1 LIICEKKMAELTLPV
16 LFRDRVK
23 EFGNEV
29 ALREKKKG
37 LWRRISWNEYE
48 SHVRNFCLGLKS
60 LGLQKGDR
68 VSILGENCPEWL
80 YADLANQCAGGISVG
95 VYPTN
100 SYLQAKYILDHSQS
114 RFVIVKD
121 QEQADKVLV
130 IKDQLPMLEKM
141 IVIDMK
147 GLRKYDDP
155 LIQSF
160 QEVEEIGKGIHEKT
174 PSLFLKMIEDT
185 KSEDV
190 AIIVYTSGTTGPPK
204 GAMLSHRNITS
215 ILDSFFQVLPV
226 RRVDSLVSVLPL
238 CHVAERLF
246 SLFIPM
252 KSGCTINFAESIDTL
267 QADMTEIS
275 PTIFLTVPRILEKIH
290 STVTIRMQDA
300 HPIKRWAYDQCLPLG
315 QRVAERKLSK
325 QSVSPFLGLAHFASY
340 FLLFRP
346 LRNRLGLLQVRE
358 CVSGAAPLSKDIM
371 KFFHGIGL
379 MVKEAYGLTES
390 AGVFSMPLGDDIEIG
405 TVGRPLPG
413 WEYEIAEDGEI
424 LIKGPSVFAGY
435 FRDEK
440 ATKQAKRGGWLYTG
454 DIGEIDEKGH
464 LKITDRKKEILITA
478 SGKNIAPS
486 EIENRLKFSPFIKEA
501 IIIGDRR
508 PYLTALIQIDF
519 DNVAD
524 WAQRKSLPFTTFKSL
539 SKDPEV
545 YKLIQE
551 EVDKANKELSRIEG
565 IKKFLLLEK
574 ELDRDDDEL
583 TATMKVRREMIEKKY
598 GDLIETLY
606 RWREPRESR

>member
-1 LIICEKKMAELTLPV
+1 MAALTLPI
-16 LFRDRVK
+16 LFAHRVK
-23 EFGNEV
+23 ELGEGV

-37 LWRRISWNEYE
+37 LWRRISWDEYDT
-48 SHVRNFCLGLKS
+48 HVRNFSLGLKS
-60 LGLQKGDR
+60 FGLRKGDR
-68 VSILGENCPEWL
+68 VSILGDNCPEWL
-80 YADLANQCAGGISVG
+80 YADLATQAAGGISVG

-100 SYLQAKYILDHSQS
+100 SYVQVKYILDHSQS
-114 RFVIVKD
+114 KLVIVKD
-121 QEQADKVLV
+121 QEQTDKILM
-130 IKDQLPMLEKM
+130 IKDQLPFLEKM

-155 LIQSF
+155 IITSF
-160 QEVEEIGKGIHEKT
+160 HEVEEIGKNIHEKN
-174 PSLFLKMIEDT
+174 PSLFQGMIEET
-185 KSEDV
+185 KSDDV

-204 GAMLSHRNITS
+204 GAMLSHQNITS
-215 ILDSFFQVLPV
+215 VLDSFFKVIPIS
-226 RRVDSLVSVLPL
+226 RWDSLVSVLPL

-290 STVTIRMQDA
+290 SAITIKMQDA
-300 HPIKRWAYDQCLPLG
+300 HPVKRWAYDQFLPLG
-315 QRVAERKLSK
+315 QRVAERRLSK
-325 QSVSPFLGLAHFASY
+325 QDVSLFLRLAHFFAY
-340 FLLFRP
+340 LLVFRP

-371 KFFHGIGL
+371 KFFHSIGL
-379 MVKEAYGLTES
+379 MVKEAYGSTECT
-390 AGVFSMPLGDDIEIG
+390 GVFSMPVGNDIEIG
-405 TVGRPLPG
+405 TTGKPIPG
-413 WEYEIAEDGEI
+413 WEYKIASDGEI
-424 LIKGPSVFAGY
+424 LIKGPAVFAGY
-435 FRDEK
+435 FRDEE
-440 ATKQAKRGGWLYTG
+440 ATKSAKRDGWLYTG
-454 DIGEIDEKGH
+454 DIGEFDDQGN

-501 IIIGDRR
+501 IVIGDRR
-508 PYLTALIQIDF
+508 PYLAALIQIDL

-524 WAQRKSLPFTTFKSL
+524 WAQREGIPFTTFKSL

-545 YKLIQE
+545 YKLIQG
-551 EVDKANKELSRIEG
+551 EVEKANKEMSRIES
-565 IKKFLLLEK
+565 IKKFVLLEK

-598 GDLIETLY
+598 GDLIERLY
-606 RWREPRESR
+606 K

>member
-1 LIICEKKMAELTLPV
+1 MAELTLPI
-16 LFRDRVK
+16 LFAQRVK
-23 EFGNEV
+23 ELGEGV

-37 LWRRISWNEYE
+37 LWRRISWDEYF

-60 LGLQKGDR
+60 FGLQKGDR

-80 YADLANQCAGGISVG
+80 YADLATQSAGGISVG

-100 SYLQAKYILDHSQS
+100 SYLQVKYILDHSQS

-121 QEQADKVLV
+121 QEQADKILL
-130 IKDQLPMLEKM
+130 IKDELPFLEKM

-155 LIQSF
+155 LLTSF
-160 QEVEEIGKGIHEKT
+160 REVEEKGKRIHEGN
-174 PSLFLKMIEDT
+174 PSLFQEIVDNT
-185 KSEDV
+185 KSDDV

-204 GAMLSHRNITS
+204 GAMLSHQNITS
-215 ILDSFFQVLPV
+215 VLDSFFKVIPIS
-226 RRVDSLVSVLPL
+226 RWDSLVSVLPL

-290 STVTIRMQDA
+290 SAITIKMQDA
-300 HPIKRWAYDQCLPLG
+300 HPVKRWAYDQFLPLG
-315 QRVAERKLSK
+315 QRVAERRLSK
-325 QSVSPFLGLAHFASY
+325 QDVNLFLRLAHFLAY
-340 FLLFRP
+340 LLVFRP

-371 KFFHGIGL
+371 KFFHSIGL
-379 MVKEAYGLTES
+379 MVKEAYGSTECT
-390 AGVFSMPLGDDIEIG
+390 GVFSMPGGDDITIG
-405 TVGRPLPG
+405 TTGKPIPG
-413 WEYEIAEDGEI
+413 WEYKIASDGEI
-424 LIKGPSVFAGY
+424 LMKGPAIFTGY
-435 FRDEK
+435 FRDEE
-440 ATKQAKRGGWLYTG
+440 ATKNAKRDGWLYTG
-454 DIGEIDEKGH
+454 DIGEFDDQGN

-508 PYLTALIQIDF
+508 PYLAALIQIDL

-524 WAQRKSLPFTTFKSL
+524 WAQRQGIPFTTFKSL
-539 SKDPEV
+539 SRDPQV
-545 YKLIQE
+545 YKLIQG
-551 EVDKANKELSRIEG
+551 EVDKANQEMSRIEG

-598 GDLIETLY
+598 GDLIERLY
-606 RWREPRESR
+606 K

>member
-1 LIICEKKMAELTLPV
+1 MAALTLPI
-16 LFRDRVK
+16 LFAHRVK
-23 EFGNEV
+23 ELGEGV

-37 LWRRISWNEYE
+37 LWRRISWDEYDT
-48 SHVRNFCLGLKS
+48 HVRNFSLGLKS
-60 LGLQKGDR
+60 FGLRKGDR
-68 VSILGENCPEWL
+68 VSILGDNCPEWL
-80 YADLANQCAGGISVG
+80 YADLATQSAGGISVG

-100 SYLQAKYILDHSQS
+100 SYVQVKYILDHSQS

-121 QEQADKVLV
+121 QEQADKILL
-130 IKDQLPMLEKM
+130 IKDQLPFLEKM

-155 LIQSF
+155 LLTSF
-160 QEVEEIGKGIHEKT
+160 HEVEEMGRRIHEGNPT
-174 PSLFLKMIEDT
+174 LFQEMIDNT
-185 KSEDV
+185 KSDDV

-204 GAMLSHRNITS
+204 GAMLSHQNITS
-215 ILDSFFQVLPV
+215 VLDSFFEVIPIS
-226 RRVDSLVSVLPL
+226 RWDSLVSVLPL

-290 STVTIRMQDA
+290 SAITIKMQDA
-300 HPIKRWAYDQCLPLG
+300 HPVKRWAYDQFLPLG
-315 QRVAERKLSK
+315 QRVAERRLSK
-325 QSVSPFLGLAHFASY
+325 QDVSLFLRLAYFFAY
-340 FLLFRP
+340 LLVFRP

-371 KFFHGIGL
+371 KFFHSIGL
-379 MVKEAYGLTES
+379 MVKEAYGSTECT
-390 AGVFSMPLGDDIEIG
+390 GVFSMPVGNDIEIG
-405 TVGRPLPG
+405 TTGKPIPG
-413 WEYEIAEDGEI
+413 WEYKIASDGEI
-424 LIKGPSVFAGY
+424 LIKGPAVFAGY
-435 FRDEK
+435 FRDEE
-440 ATKQAKRGGWLYTG
+440 ATKNAKRDGWLYTG
-454 DIGEIDEKGH
+454 DIGEFDDQGN

-501 IIIGDRR
+501 IVIGDRR
-508 PYLTALIQIDF
+508 PYLAALIQIDL

-524 WAQRKSLPFTTFKSL
+524 WAQREGIPFTTFKSL

-545 YKLIQE
+545 YKLIQG
-551 EVDKANKELSRIEG
+551 EVEKANKEMSRIES
-565 IKKFLLLEK
+565 IKKFVLLEK

-598 GDLIETLY
+598 GDLIERLY
-606 RWREPRESR
+606 K

>member
-1 LIICEKKMAELTLPV
+1 MVELTLPI
-16 LFRDRVK
+16 LFQNRVK
-23 EFGNEV
+23 ELGEAV

-37 LWRRISWNEYE
+37 LWRRISWNEYY

-60 LGLQKGDR
+60 FGLQKGDR
-68 VSILGENCPEWL
+68 VSILGDNCPEWL
-80 YADLANQCAGGISVG
+80 YADLATQCAGGISVG

-100 SYLQAKYILDHSQS
+100 SYVQVKYILDHSQS
-114 RFVIVKD
+114 EFVIVKD
-121 QEQADKVLV
+121 QEQADKILM
-130 IKDQLPMLEKM
+130 IKDQLPFLEKM

-155 LIQSF
+155 IITSF
-160 QEVEEIGKGIHEKT
+160 RGVEEIGKSIHEKS
-174 PSLFLKMIEDT
+174 PSLFQEMIEHT
-185 KSEDV
+185 KSDDV

-204 GAMLSHRNITS
+204 GAMLSHKNITS
-215 ILDSFFQVLPV
+215 VLDSFFKVLPIS
-226 RRVDSLVSVLPL
+226 RADSLVSVLPL

-252 KSGCTINFAESIDTL
+252 KSGSTINFAESIDTL

-290 STVTIRMQDA
+290 STVTIKMQDA
-300 HPIKRWAYDQCLPLG
+300 HPVKRWAYYKFLPVG

-325 QSVSPFLGLAHFASY
+325 QDVGIFLKIAFFFTYLFV
-340 FLLFRP
+340 FRP

-371 KFFHGIGL
+371 KFFHSIGL
-379 MVKEAYGLTES
+379 RVKEAYGSTECT
-390 AGVFSMPLGDDIEIG
+390 GVFSMPVGGDIEIG
-405 TVGRPLPG
+405 TTGKPIPG
-413 WEYEIAEDGEI
+413 WEYKIASDGEI
-424 LIKGPSVFAGY
+424 LMKGAGVFTGY
-435 FRDEK
+435 FRDEE
-440 ATKQAKRGGWLYTG
+440 ATRQTKRDGWLYSG
-454 DIGEIDEKGH
+454 DIGEFDEKGN

-501 IIIGDRR
+501 IIIGDKR
-508 PYLTALIQIDF
+508 PYLTALIQIDL

-524 WAQRKSLPFTTFKSL
+524 WAQRQGIPFTTFKSL
-539 SKDPEV
+539 SRDPEV
-545 YKLIQE
+545 YKLIQG
-551 EVDKANKELSRIEG
+551 EVDKANQEMSRIEG
-565 IKKFLLLEK
+565 IKKFVLLEK

-606 RWREPRESR
+606 K

>member
-1 LIICEKKMAELTLPV
+1 MGEITLPI
-16 LFRDRVK
+16 LFEKRV
-23 EFGNEV
+23 NELGEVV

-37 LWRRISWNEYE
+37 LWRPISWNEYYA
-48 SHVRNFCLGLKS
+48 HVRNFCLGLKQY
-60 LGLQKGDR
+60 GLQKGDR
-68 VSILGENCPEWL
+68 VSILGDNCPEWL
-80 YADLANQCAGGISVG
+80 YADLATQAAGGISVG

-100 SYLQAKYILDHSQS
+100 SYVQVKYILDHSQS
-114 RFVIVKD
+114 KFVIVKD
-121 QEQADKVLV
+121 QEQADKVLL
-130 IKDQLPMLEKM
+130 IKDQLPFLEKM

-147 GLRKYDDP
+147 GLRQYNDP
-155 LIQSF
+155 IIISF
-160 QEVEEIGKGIHEKT
+160 REVEEIGKGIHQNA
-174 PSLFLKMIEDT
+174 PLLFQNMIQQT
-185 KSEDV
+185 QSEEV

-215 ILDSFFQVLPV
+215 VINSFFKVLPINQT
-226 RRVDSLVSVLPL
+226 DSLVSVLPL

-267 QADMTEIS
+267 QADMAEIS

-290 STVTIRMQDA
+290 SSITIKMQDA
-300 HPIKRWAYDQCLPLG
+300 HPIKRWAYHQSLPIG
-315 QRVAERKLSK
+315 RRVAERRLSK
-325 QSVSPFLGLAHFASY
+325 KNISLFLRLAHFFAY
-340 FLLFRP
+340 LIVFRP

-371 KFFHGIGL
+371 KFFHSIGL
-379 MVKEAYGLTES
+379 MVKEAYGSTECT
-390 AGVFSMPLGDDIEIG
+390 GVFSMPSGNDIEIG
-405 TVGRPLPG
+405 TTGKPIPG
-413 WEYEIAEDGEI
+413 WECKIASDGEI
-424 LIKGPSVFAGY
+424 LMKGPAVFTGY
-435 FRDEK
+435 FRDEE
-440 ATKQAKRGGWLYTG
+440 ATKNAKRDGWLYTG
-454 DIGEIDEKGH
+454 DIGEFDDKGN

-508 PYLTALIQIDF
+508 PYLAALIQIDL

-524 WAQRKSLPFTTFKSL
+524 WAQRQGIPFTTFKSL
-539 SKDPEV
+539 SRDPEV
-545 YKLIQE
+545 YKLIQG
-551 EVDKANKELSRIEG
+551 EVEKANQELSRIEG
-565 IKKFLLLEK
+565 IKKFILLEK

-598 GDLIETLY
+598 GDLIEKLY
-606 RWREPRESR
+606 R

>member
-1 LIICEKKMAELTLPV
+1 MVELTLPI
-16 LFRDRVK
+16 LFQNRVK
-23 EFGNEV
+23 ELGEAV

-37 LWRRISWNEYE
+37 LWRRISWNEYY

-60 LGLQKGDR
+60 FGLQKGDR
-68 VSILGENCPEWL
+68 VSILGDNCPEWL
-80 YADLANQCAGGISVG
+80 YADLATQCAGGISVG

-100 SYLQAKYILDHSQS
+100 SYVQVKYILDHSQS
-114 RFVIVKD
+114 EFVIVKD
-121 QEQADKVLV
+121 QEQADKILM
-130 IKDQLPMLEKM
+130 IKDQLPFLEKM

-155 LIQSF
+155 IITSF
-160 QEVEEIGKGIHEKT
+160 RGVEEIGKSIHEKS
-174 PSLFLKMIEDT
+174 PSLFQEMIEHT
-185 KSEDV
+185 KSDDV

-204 GAMLSHRNITS
+204 GAMLSHKNITS
-215 ILDSFFQVLPV
+215 VLDSFFKVLPIS
-226 RRVDSLVSVLPL
+226 RADSLVSVLPL

-252 KSGCTINFAESIDTL
+252 KSGSTINFAESIDTL
-267 QADMTEIS
+267 QADMTELS

-290 STVTIRMQDA
+290 SAVTIKMQDA
-300 HPIKRWAYDQCLPLG
+300 HPVKRWAYYKFLPVG

-325 QSVSPFLGLAHFASY
+325 QDVGIFLKIAFFFTYLFV
-340 FLLFRP
+340 FRP

-371 KFFHGIGL
+371 KFFHSIGL
-379 MVKEAYGLTES
+379 MVKEAYGSTECT
-390 AGVFSMPLGDDIEIG
+390 GVFSMPVGDDIEIG
-405 TVGRPLPG
+405 TTGKPIPG
-413 WEYEIAEDGEI
+413 WEYKIASDGEI
-424 LIKGPSVFAGY
+424 LMKGAGVFTGY
-435 FRDEK
+435 FRDEE
-440 ATKQAKRGGWLYTG
+440 ATRQTKRDGWLYSG
-454 DIGEIDEKGH
+454 DIGEFDEKGN

-501 IIIGDRR
+501 IIIGDKR
-508 PYLTALIQIDF
+508 PYLTALIQIDL

-524 WAQRKSLPFTTFKSL
+524 WAQRQGISFTTFKSL
-539 SKDPEV
+539 SRDPEV
-545 YKLIQE
+545 YKLIQG
-551 EVDKANKELSRIEG
+551 EVDKANQEMSRIEG
-565 IKKFLLLEK
+565 IKKFVLLEK

-606 RWREPRESR
+606 K

>member
-1 LIICEKKMAELTLPV
+1 MEGLTLPK
-16 LFRDRVK
+16 LFETRVR
-23 EFGNEV
+23 ELGEQV
-29 ALREKKKG
+29 ALREKKRG
-37 LWRRISWNEYE
+37 AWRRISWDQYYT
-48 SHVRNFCLGLKS
+48 HVSNFSLGLKH
-60 LGLQKGDR
+60 LGLKPGDR
-68 VSILGENCPEWL
+68 VSILGDNCPEWL
-80 YADLANQCAGGISVG
+80 YADLATQSARAIGVG

-100 SYLQAKYILDHSQS
+100 SYLQVKYILDHSQS
-114 RFVIVKD
+114 KIVIVKD
-121 QEQADKVLV
+121 QEQADKVLM
-130 IKDQLPMLEKM
+130 IKDQLPFLEKM

-155 LIQSF
+155 IISSF
-160 QEVEEIGKGIHEKT
+160 REVEEIGKSIHEKS
-174 PSLFLKMIEDT
+174 PSLFHGMIENSKCD
-185 KSEDV
+185 DV

-215 ILDSFFQVLPV
+215 VLDSFFEVLPIG
-226 RRVDSLVSVLPL
+226 RADSLVSVLPL

-290 STVTIRMQDA
+290 SAVTIKMQDA
-300 HPIKRWAYDQCLPLG
+300 HPVKRWAYNKFLPIG
-315 QRVAERKLSK
+315 KEVAEQRLSK
-325 QSVSPFLGLAHFASY
+325 QRVNLFLQLAY
-340 FLLFRP
+340 LLAYLFIFRP

-371 KFFHGIGL
+371 RFFHSIGL
-379 MVKEAYGLTES
+379 MVKEAYGSTEC
-390 AGVFSMPLGDDIEIG
+390 AGVFSMPVGNDIEIG
-405 TVGRPLPG
+405 TTGKPIPG
-413 WEYEIAEDGEI
+413 WEYKIASDGEI
-424 LIKGPSVFAGY
+424 LMKGPAVFTGY
-435 FRDEK
+435 FRDEE
-440 ATKQAKRGGWLYTG
+440 ATKNAKRDGWLYTG
-454 DIGEIDEKGH
+454 DIGEFDDKGN

-486 EIENRLKFSPFIKEA
+486 EIENHLKFSPFIKEA

-508 PYLTALIQIDF
+508 PYLAALIQIDL

-524 WAQRKSLPFTTFKSL
+524 WAQRQGIPFTTFKSL

-551 EVDKANKELSRIEG
+551 EVEKANKEMSRIES
-565 IKKFLLLEK
+565 IKKFVLLEK

-598 GDLIETLY
+598 GDLIERLY
-606 RWREPRESR
+606 K

>member
-1 LIICEKKMAELTLPV
+1 MMELTLPI
-16 LFRDRVK
+16 LFQNRVK
-23 EFGNEV
+23 ELGEAA

-37 LWRRISWNEYE
+37 LWRRISWNEYC

-60 LGLQKGDR
+60 FWLQKGDR
-68 VSILGENCPEWL
+68 VSILGDNCPEWL
-80 YADLANQCAGGISVG
+80 YADLATQSAGGISVG

-100 SYLQAKYILDHSQS
+100 SYIQVKYILDHSQS
-114 RFVIVKD
+114 KFVIVKD
-121 QEQADKVLV
+121 QEQADKILM
-130 IKDQLPMLEKM
+130 IKDQLPFLEKM

-155 LIQSF
+155 IIISF
-160 QEVEEIGKGIHEKT
+160 REVEEIGKSIHEKS
-174 PSLFLKMIEDT
+174 PSLFQEMIEHT
-185 KSEDV
+185 KSDDV

-215 ILDSFFQVLPV
+215 VLDSFFKVLPIS
-226 RRVDSLVSVLPL
+226 RADSLVSVLPL

-252 KSGCTINFAESIDTL
+252 KSGSTINFAESIDTL

-290 STVTIRMQDA
+290 SAVTIKMQDA
-300 HPIKRWAYDQCLPLG
+300 HPVKRWAYNQFLPIG
-315 QRVAERKLSK
+315 QEVAERRLAK
-325 QSVSPFLGLAHFASY
+325 QKVSLFSRLAY
-340 FLLFRP
+340 LLAYLFVFRP

-371 KFFHGIGL
+371 KFFHSIGL
-379 MVKEAYGLTES
+379 MVKEAYGSTECT
-390 AGVFSMPLGDDIEIG
+390 GVFSMPVGEDIEIG
-405 TVGRPLPG
+405 TTGKPIPG
-413 WEYEIAEDGEI
+413 WEYKIASDGEI
-424 LIKGPSVFAGY
+424 LMKGPAVFTGY
-435 FRDEK
+435 FRDEE
-440 ATKQAKRGGWLYTG
+440 ATKTAKREGWLYSG
-454 DIGEIDEKGH
+454 DIGEFDEKGN

-508 PYLTALIQIDF
+508 PYLTALIQIDL

-524 WAQRKSLPFTTFKSL
+524 WAQRQGIPFTTFKSL
-539 SKDPEV
+539 SRDPEV
-545 YKLIQE
+545 YKLIQG
-551 EVDKANKELSRIEG
+551 EVDKANKEMSRIES
-565 IKKFLLLEK
+565 IKKFVLLEK

-606 RWREPRESR
+606 K

>member
-1 LIICEKKMAELTLPV
+1 MVELTLPI
-16 LFRDRVK
+16 LFQNRVK
-23 EFGNEV
+23 ELGEAV

-37 LWRRISWNEYE
+37 LWRRISWNEYY

-60 LGLQKGDR
+60 FGLQKGDR
-68 VSILGENCPEWL
+68 VSILGDNCPEWL
-80 YADLANQCAGGISVG
+80 YADLATQCAGGISVG

-100 SYLQAKYILDHSQS
+100 SYVQVKYILDHSQS
-114 RFVIVKD
+114 EFVIVKD
-121 QEQADKVLV
+121 QEQADKILM
-130 IKDQLPMLEKM
+130 IKDQLPFLEKM

-147 GLRKYDDP
+147 GLRKYNDP
-155 LIQSF
+155 IITSF
-160 QEVEEIGKGIHEKT
+160 RGVEEIGKSIHEKS
-174 PSLFLKMIEDT
+174 PSLFQEMIEHT
-185 KSEDV
+185 KSDDV

-215 ILDSFFQVLPV
+215 VLDSFFKVLPIS
-226 RRVDSLVSVLPL
+226 RADSLVSVLPL

-252 KSGCTINFAESIDTL
+252 KSGSTINFAESIDTL
-267 QADMTEIS
+267 QADMTELS

-290 STVTIRMQDA
+290 SAVTIKMQDA
-300 HPIKRWAYDQCLPLG
+300 HPVKRWAYYKFLPVG

-325 QSVSPFLGLAHFASY
+325 QDVGIFLKIAFFFTYLFV
-340 FLLFRP
+340 FRP

-371 KFFHGIGL
+371 KFFHSIGL
-379 MVKEAYGLTES
+379 MVKEAYGSTECT
-390 AGVFSMPLGDDIEIG
+390 GVFSMPVGDDIEIG
-405 TVGRPLPG
+405 TTGKPIPG
-413 WEYEIAEDGEI
+413 WEYKIASDGEI
-424 LIKGPSVFAGY
+424 LMKGAGVFTGY
-435 FRDEK
+435 FRDEE
-440 ATKQAKRGGWLYTG
+440 ATRQTKRDGWLYSG
-454 DIGEIDEKGH
+454 DIGEFDEKGN

-501 IIIGDRR
+501 IIIGDKR
-508 PYLTALIQIDF
+508 PYLTALIQIDL

-524 WAQRKSLPFTTFKSL
+524 WAQRQGIPFTTFKSL
-539 SKDPEV
+539 SRDPEV
-545 YKLIQE
+545 YKLIQG
-551 EVDKANKELSRIEG
+551 EVDKANQEMSRIEG
-565 IKKFLLLEK
+565 IKKFVLLEK

-606 RWREPRESR
+606 K

>member
-1 LIICEKKMAELTLPV
+1 MAALTLPI
-16 LFRDRVK
+16 LFAHRVK
-23 EFGNEV
+23 ELGEGV

-37 LWRRISWNEYE
+37 LWRRISWDEYDT
-48 SHVRNFCLGLKS
+48 HVRNFSLGLKS
-60 LGLQKGDR
+60 FGLRKGDR
-68 VSILGENCPEWL
+68 VSILGDNCPEWL
-80 YADLANQCAGGISVG
+80 YADLATQTAGGISVG

-100 SYLQAKYILDHSQS
+100 SYVQVKYILDHSQS
-114 RFVIVKD
+114 KLVIVKD
-121 QEQADKVLV
+121 QEQADKILM
-130 IKDQLPMLEKM
+130 IKDQLPFLEKM

-155 LIQSF
+155 LLTSF
-160 QEVEEIGKGIHEKT
+160 REVEEMGRRIHEGNPT
-174 PSLFLKMIEDT
+174 LFQEMIDNT
-185 KSEDV
+185 KSDDV

-204 GAMLSHRNITS
+204 GAMLSHQNITS
-215 ILDSFFQVLPV
+215 VLDSFFEVIPIS
-226 RRVDSLVSVLPL
+226 RWDSLVSVLPL

-290 STVTIRMQDA
+290 SAITIKMQDA
-300 HPIKRWAYDQCLPLG
+300 HPVKRWAYDQFLPLG
-315 QRVAERKLSK
+315 QRVAERRLSK
-325 QSVSPFLGLAHFASY
+325 QDVSLFLRLAHFFAY
-340 FLLFRP
+340 LLVFRP

-371 KFFHGIGL
+371 KFFHSIGL
-379 MVKEAYGLTES
+379 MVKEAYGSTECT
-390 AGVFSMPLGDDIEIG
+390 GVFSMPVGNDIEIG
-405 TVGRPLPG
+405 TTGKPIPG
-413 WEYEIAEDGEI
+413 WEYKIASDGEI
-424 LIKGPSVFAGY
+424 LIKGPAVFAGY
-435 FRDEK
+435 FRDEE
-440 ATKQAKRGGWLYTG
+440 ATKNAKRDGWLYTG
-454 DIGEIDEKGH
+454 DIGEFDDQGN

-501 IIIGDRR
+501 IVIGDRR
-508 PYLTALIQIDF
+508 PYLAALIQIDL

-524 WAQRKSLPFTTFKSL
+524 WAQREGIPFTTFKSL

-545 YKLIQE
+545 YKLIQG
-551 EVDKANKELSRIEG
+551 EVEKANKEMSRIES
-565 IKKFLLLEK
+565 IKKFVLLEK

-598 GDLIETLY
+598 GDLIERLY
-606 RWREPRESR
+606 K

>member
-1 LIICEKKMAELTLPV
+1 MVELTLPI
-16 LFRDRVK
+16 LFQNRVK
-23 EFGNEV
+23 ELGEAV

-37 LWRRISWNEYE
+37 LWRRISWNEYY

-60 LGLQKGDR
+60 FGLQKGDR
-68 VSILGENCPEWL
+68 VSILGDNCPEWL
-80 YADLANQCAGGISVG
+80 YADLATQCAGGISVG

-100 SYLQAKYILDHSQS
+100 SYVQVKYILDHSQS
-114 RFVIVKD
+114 EFVIVKD
-121 QEQADKVLV
+121 QEQADKILM
-130 IKDQLPMLEKM
+130 IKDQLPFLEKM

-155 LIQSF
+155 IITSF
-160 QEVEEIGKGIHEKT
+160 RGVEEIGKSIHEKS
-174 PSLFLKMIEDT
+174 PSLFQEMIERT
-185 KSEDV
+185 KSDDV

-215 ILDSFFQVLPV
+215 VLDSFFKVLPIS
-226 RRVDSLVSVLPL
+226 RADSLVSVLPL

-252 KSGCTINFAESIDTL
+252 KSGSTINFAESIDTL
-267 QADMTEIS
+267 QADMTELS

-290 STVTIRMQDA
+290 SAVTIKMQDA
-300 HPIKRWAYDQCLPLG
+300 HPVKRWAYYKFLPVG

-325 QSVSPFLGLAHFASY
+325 QDVGIFLKIAFFFTYLFV
-340 FLLFRP
+340 FRP

-371 KFFHGIGL
+371 KFFHSIGL
-379 MVKEAYGLTES
+379 MVKEAYGSTECT
-390 AGVFSMPLGDDIEIG
+390 GVFSMPVGDDIEIG
-405 TVGRPLPG
+405 TAGKPIPG
-413 WEYEIAEDGEI
+413 WEYKIASDGEI
-424 LIKGPSVFAGY
+424 LMKGAGVFTGY
-435 FRDEK
+435 FRDEE
-440 ATKQAKRGGWLYTG
+440 ATRQTKRDGWLYSG
-454 DIGEIDEKGH
+454 DIGEFDEKGN

-501 IIIGDRR
+501 IIIGDKR
-508 PYLTALIQIDF
+508 PYLTALIQIDL

-524 WAQRKSLPFTTFKSL
+524 WAQRQGIPFTTFKSL
-539 SKDPEV
+539 SRDPEV
-545 YKLIQE
+545 YKLIQG
-551 EVDKANKELSRIEG
+551 EVDKANQEMSRIEG
-565 IKKFLLLEK
+565 IKKFVLLEK

-606 RWREPRESR
+606 K

>member
-1 LIICEKKMAELTLPV
+1 MVELTLPI
-16 LFRDRVK
+16 LFQNRVK
-23 EFGNEV
+23 ELGEAV

-37 LWRRISWNEYE
+37 LWRRISWNEYY

-60 LGLQKGDR
+60 FGLQKGDR
-68 VSILGENCPEWL
+68 VSILGDNCPEWL
-80 YADLANQCAGGISVG
+80 YADLATQCAGGISVG

-100 SYLQAKYILDHSQS
+100 SYVQVKYILDHSQS
-114 RFVIVKD
+114 EFVIVKD
-121 QEQADKVLV
+121 QEQADKILM
-130 IKDQLPMLEKM
+130 IKDQLPFLEKM

-155 LIQSF
+155 IITSF
-160 QEVEEIGKGIHEKT
+160 RGVEEIGKSIHEKS
-174 PSLFLKMIEDT
+174 PSLFQEMIEHT
-185 KSEDV
+185 KSDDV

-215 ILDSFFQVLPV
+215 VLDSFFKVLPIS
-226 RRVDSLVSVLPL
+226 RADSLVSVLPL

-252 KSGCTINFAESIDTL
+252 KSGSTINFAESIDTL
-267 QADMTEIS
+267 QADMTELS

-290 STVTIRMQDA
+290 SAVTIKMQDA
-300 HPIKRWAYDQCLPLG
+300 HPVKRWAYYKFLPVG

-325 QSVSPFLGLAHFASY
+325 QDVGIFLKIAFFFTYLFV
-340 FLLFRP
+340 FRP

-371 KFFHGIGL
+371 KFFHSIGL
-379 MVKEAYGLTES
+379 SVKEAYGSTECT
-390 AGVFSMPLGDDIEIG
+390 GVFSMPVGDDIEIG
-405 TVGRPLPG
+405 TTGKPIPG
-413 WEYEIAEDGEI
+413 WEYKIASDGEI
-424 LIKGPSVFAGY
+424 LMKGAGVFTGY
-435 FRDEK
+435 FRDEE
-440 ATKQAKRGGWLYTG
+440 ATRQTKRDGWLYSG
-454 DIGEIDEKGH
+454 DIGEFDEKGN

-501 IIIGDRR
+501 IIIGDKR
-508 PYLTALIQIDF
+508 PYLTALIQIDL

-524 WAQRKSLPFTTFKSL
+524 WAQRQGIPFTTFKSL
-539 SKDPEV
+539 SRDPEV
-545 YKLIQE
+545 YKLIQG
-551 EVDKANKELSRIEG
+551 EVDKANQEMSRIEG
-565 IKKFLLLEK
+565 IKKFVLLEK

-606 RWREPRESR
+606 K

>member
-1 LIICEKKMAELTLPV
+1 MAALTLPI
-16 LFRDRVK
+16 LFAHRVK
-23 EFGNEV
+23 ELGEGV

-37 LWRRISWNEYE
+37 LWRRISWDEYDT
-48 SHVRNFCLGLKS
+48 HVRNFSLGLKS
-60 LGLQKGDR
+60 FGLRKGDR
-68 VSILGENCPEWL
+68 VSILGDNCPEWL
-80 YADLANQCAGGISVG
+80 YADLATQAAGGISVG

-100 SYLQAKYILDHSQS
+100 SYVQVKYILDHSQS

-121 QEQADKVLV
+121 QEQADKILL
-130 IKDQLPMLEKM
+130 IKDQLPFLEKM

-155 LIQSF
+155 LLTSF
-160 QEVEEIGKGIHEKT
+160 REVEEMGRRIHEGNPT
-174 PSLFLKMIEDT
+174 LFQEMIDNT
-185 KSEDV
+185 KSDDV

-204 GAMLSHRNITS
+204 GAMLSHQNITS
-215 ILDSFFQVLPV
+215 VLDSFFEVIPIS
-226 RRVDSLVSVLPL
+226 RWDSLVSVLPL

-290 STVTIRMQDA
+290 SAITIKMQDA
-300 HPIKRWAYDQCLPLG
+300 HPVKRWAYDQFLPLG
-315 QRVAERKLSK
+315 QRVAERRLSK
-325 QSVSPFLGLAHFASY
+325 QDVSLFLRLAYFFAY
-340 FLLFRP
+340 LLVFRP

-371 KFFHGIGL
+371 KFFHSIGL
-379 MVKEAYGLTES
+379 MVKEAYGSTECT
-390 AGVFSMPLGDDIEIG
+390 GVFSMPVGNDIEIG
-405 TVGRPLPG
+405 TTGKPIPG
-413 WEYEIAEDGEI
+413 WEYKIASDGEI
-424 LIKGPSVFAGY
+424 LIKGPAVFAGY
-435 FRDEK
+435 FRDEE
-440 ATKQAKRGGWLYTG
+440 ATKNAKRDGWLYTG
-454 DIGEIDEKGH
+454 DIGEFDDQGN

-501 IIIGDRR
+501 IVIGDRR
-508 PYLTALIQIDF
+508 PYLAALIQIDL

-524 WAQRKSLPFTTFKSL
+524 WAQREGIPFTTFKSL

-545 YKLIQE
+545 YKLIQG
-551 EVDKANKELSRIEG
+551 EVEKANKEMSRIES
-565 IKKFLLLEK
+565 IKKFVLLEK

-598 GDLIETLY
+598 GDLIERLY
-606 RWREPRESR
+606 K

>member
-1 LIICEKKMAELTLPV
+1 MVELTLPI
-16 LFRDRVK
+16 LFQNRVM
-23 EFGNEV
+23 ELGEAV

-37 LWRRISWNEYE
+37 LWRRISWNEYY

-60 LGLQKGDR
+60 FGLQKGDR
-68 VSILGENCPEWL
+68 VSILGDNCPEWL
-80 YADLANQCAGGISVG
+80 YADLATQSAGGISVG

-100 SYLQAKYILDHSQS
+100 SYVQVKYILDHSQS
-114 RFVIVKD
+114 KFVIVKD
-121 QEQADKVLV
+121 QEQADKILM
-130 IKDQLPMLEKM
+130 IKDQLPFLEKM

-155 LIQSF
+155 IITSF
-160 QEVEEIGKGIHEKT
+160 RGVEEIGKSIHEKS
-174 PSLFLKMIEDT
+174 PSLFQEMIEHT
-185 KSEDV
+185 KSDDV

-215 ILDSFFQVLPV
+215 VLDSFFKVLPIS
-226 RRVDSLVSVLPL
+226 RADSLVSVLPL

-252 KSGCTINFAESIDTL
+252 KSGSTINFAESIDTL
-267 QADMTEIS
+267 QADMTELS

-290 STVTIRMQDA
+290 SAVTIKMQDA
-300 HPIKRWAYDQCLPLG
+300 HPVKRWAYYKFLPVG

-325 QSVSPFLGLAHFASY
+325 RDVGIFLKIAFFFTYLFV
-340 FLLFRP
+340 FRP

-371 KFFHGIGL
+371 KFFHSIGL
-379 MVKEAYGLTES
+379 MVKEAYGSTECT
-390 AGVFSMPLGDDIEIG
+390 GVFSMPVGDDIEIG
-405 TVGRPLPG
+405 TTGKPIPG
-413 WEYEIAEDGEI
+413 WEYKIASDGEI
-424 LIKGPSVFAGY
+424 LMKGPGVFTGY
-435 FRDEK
+435 FRDEE
-440 ATKQAKRGGWLYTG
+440 ATRQAKRDGWLYSG
-454 DIGEIDEKGH
+454 DIGEFDEKGN

-524 WAQRKSLPFTTFKSL
+524 WAQRQEIPFTTFKSL
-539 SKDPEV
+539 SRDPEV
-545 YKLIQE
+545 YKLIRG
-551 EVDKANKELSRIEG
+551 EVDKANKEMSRIES
-565 IKKFLLLEK
+565 IKKFVLLEK

-598 GDLIETLY
+598 GGLIESLY
-606 RWREPRESR
+606 K

>member
-1 LIICEKKMAELTLPV
+1 MMELTLPI
-16 LFRDRVK
+16 LFQNRVK
-23 EFGNEV
+23 ELGEAA

-37 LWRRISWNEYE
+37 LWRRISWNEYY

-60 LGLQKGDR
+60 FWLQKGDR
-68 VSILGENCPEWL
+68 VSILGDNCPEWL
-80 YADLANQCAGGISVG
+80 YADLATQSAGGISVG

-100 SYLQAKYILDHSQS
+100 SYIQVKYILDHSQS
-114 RFVIVKD
+114 KFVIVKD
-121 QEQADKVLV
+121 QEQADKILM
-130 IKDQLPMLEKM
+130 IKDQLPFLEKM

-155 LIQSF
+155 IIISF
-160 QEVEEIGKGIHEKT
+160 REVEEIGKSIHEKS
-174 PSLFLKMIEDT
+174 PSLFQEMIEHT
-185 KSEDV
+185 KSDDV

-215 ILDSFFQVLPV
+215 VLDSFFKVLPIS
-226 RRVDSLVSVLPL
+226 RADSLVSVLPL

-252 KSGCTINFAESIDTL
+252 KSGSTINFAEGIDTL

-290 STVTIRMQDA
+290 SAVTIKMQDA
-300 HPIKRWAYDQCLPLG
+300 HPVKKWAYNQFLPIG
-315 QRVAERKLSK
+315 REVAERRLAK
-325 QSVSPFLGLAHFASY
+325 QKVSLFSRLAY
-340 FLLFRP
+340 LLAYLFVFRP

-371 KFFHGIGL
+371 KFFHSIGL
-379 MVKEAYGLTES
+379 MVKEAYGSTECT
-390 AGVFSMPLGDDIEIG
+390 GVFSMPVGEDIEIG
-405 TVGRPLPG
+405 TTGKPTPG
-413 WEYEIAEDGEI
+413 WEYKIASDGEI
-424 LIKGPSVFAGY
+424 LMKGPAVFTGY
-435 FRDEK
+435 FRDEE
-440 ATKQAKRGGWLYTG
+440 ATKTAKREGWLYSG
-454 DIGEIDEKGH
+454 DIGEFDEKGN

-508 PYLTALIQIDF
+508 PYLTALIQIDL

-524 WAQRKSLPFTTFKSL
+524 WAQRQGIPFTTFKSL
-539 SKDPEV
+539 SRDPEV
-545 YKLIQE
+545 YKLIQG
-551 EVDKANKELSRIEG
+551 EVDKANKEMSRIES
-565 IKKFLLLEK
+565 IKKFVLLEK

-606 RWREPRESR
+606 K

>member
-1 LIICEKKMAELTLPV
+1 MTLEKKMIELTLPR
-16 LFRDRVK
+16 LFENRVK
-23 EFGNEV
+23 ELGDAV

-37 LWRRISWNEYE
+37 LWRRISWNEYHT
-48 SHVRNFCLGLKS
+48 HVRDFCLGLRS

-68 VSILGENCPEWL
+68 VSILGDNCPEWL
-80 YADLANQCAGGISVG
+80 YADLAVQCAGGISVG

-100 SYLQAKYILDHSQS
+100 SYIQVRYILDHSQS
-114 RFVIVKD
+114 KFVIVKD
-121 QEQADKVLV
+121 QEQADKVLL
-130 IKDQLPMLEKM
+130 IKDQLPQMERM
-141 IVIDMK
+141 MVIDLK

-155 LIQSF
+155 LLTSF
-160 QEVEEIGKGIHEKT
+160 CEVEETGKRIHEGT
-174 PSLFLKMIEDT
+174 PSLFREMIEST
-185 KSEDV
+185 KSDDV

-204 GAMLSHRNITS
+204 GAMLSHQNITS
-215 ILDSFFQVLPV
+215 VLDSFFEVL
-226 RRVDSLVSVLPL
+226 RIQREDSLVSVLPL

-267 QADMTEIS
+267 QADLAEIS
-275 PTIFLTVPRILEKIH
+275 PTILLTVPRILEKIH
-290 STVTIRMQDA
+290 SAVTIKMQDA
-300 HPIKRWAYDQCLPLG
+300 HPVKKWAYHQFLPIG
-315 QRVAERKLSK
+315 QEVAEQRLFK
-325 QSVSPFLGLAHFASY
+325 QEVSLFLRFVYWVAYLFV
-340 FLLFRP
+340 FRP

-379 MVKEAYGLTES
+379 MVKEAYGLTECT
-390 AGVFSMPLGDDIEIG
+390 GVFSMPLGDDIEIG
-405 TVGRPLPG
+405 TVGKPIPG
-413 WEYEIAEDGEI
+413 WEYKIADDGEI
-424 LIKGPSVFAGY
+424 LMKGPAVFAGY
-435 FRDEK
+435 FRDEE
-440 ATKQAKRGGWLYTG
+440 ATKQVKKEGWLFSG
-454 DIGEIDEKGH
+454 DIGEFDARGH

-501 IIIGDRR
+501 IIIGDKR
-508 PYLTALIQIDF
+508 PYLSALIQIDL

-524 WAQRKSLPFTTFKSL
+524 WAQRKEIPFTTFKSL
-539 SKDPEV
+539 SRDPEV

-565 IKKFLLLEK
+565 IKKFVLLEK

-598 GDLIETLY
+598 GDLIEKLY
-606 RWREPRESR
+606 Q

>member
-1 LIICEKKMAELTLPV
+1 MAELTLPI
-16 LFRDRVK
+16 LFEHRVK
-23 EFGNEV
+23 ELGEGV

-37 LWRRISWNEYE
+37 LWRRISWNEYHT
-48 SHVRNFCLGLKS
+48 HVRNFCLGLIS
-60 LGLQKGDR
+60 FGLQKGDR
-68 VSILGENCPEWL
+68 VSILGDNCPEWL
-80 YADLANQCAGGISVG
+80 YADMATQASGGISVG

-100 SYLQAKYILDHSQS
+100 SSVQVKYILDHSQS
-114 RFVIVKD
+114 KFVIVKD
-121 QEQADKVLV
+121 QEQADKILM
-130 IKDQLPMLEKM
+130 IKDQLPFLEKM

-155 LIQSF
+155 IITSF
-160 QEVEEIGKGIHEKT
+160 REVEEIGRSIHEKS
-174 PSLFLKMIEDT
+174 PSLFHGMIEDT
-185 KSEDV
+185 KSDEV
-190 AIIVYTSGTTGPPK
+190 TIIVYTSGTTGPPK
-204 GAMLSHRNITS
+204 GAMLSHRNIAS
-215 ILDSFFQVLPV
+215 VLDSFFKVLPISQA
-226 RRVDSLVSVLPL
+226 DSLVSVLPL

-290 STVTIRMQDA
+290 SAVTIKMQDA
-300 HPIKRWAYDQCLPLG
+300 HPVKRWAYNKFLPIG
-315 QRVAERKLSK
+315 KEVAERRLSK
-325 QSVSPFLGLAHFASY
+325 KKMSLFLRLAY
-340 FLLFRP
+340 LLAYLFIFRP

-371 KFFHGIGL
+371 KFFHSIGL
-379 MVKEAYGLTES
+379 MVKEAYGLTECT
-390 AGVFSMPLGDDIEIG
+390 GVFSMPVRDDIELG
-405 TVGRPLPG
+405 TTGKPIPG
-413 WEYEIAEDGEI
+413 WEYKIASDGEI
-424 LIKGPSVFAGY
+424 LMKGPAVFTGY
-435 FRDEK
+435 FRDEE
-440 ATKQAKRGGWLYTG
+440 ATKNVKRDGWLYTG
-454 DIGEIDEKGH
+454 DIGEFDDRGN

-501 IIIGDRR
+501 IVIGDRR
-508 PYLTALIQIDF
+508 PYLAALIQIDL

-524 WAQRKSLPFTTFKSL
+524 WAQREGIPFTTFKSL

-545 YKLIQE
+545 YKLIQG
-551 EVDKANKELSRIEG
+551 EVEKANKELSRIES
-565 IKKFLLLEK
+565 IKKFVLLEK

-598 GDLIETLY
+598 GDLIERLY
-606 RWREPRESR
+606 K

>member
-1 LIICEKKMAELTLPV
+1 MSAFTLPL
-16 LFRDRVK
+16 LFESRVK
-23 EFGNEV
+23 ELGEMV

-37 LWRRISWNEYE
+37 LWRPISWNEYYA
-48 SHVRNFCLGLKS
+48 HVKNFCLGLKS
-60 LGLQKGDR
+60 FNLQKGDR
-68 VSILGENCPEWL
+68 VSILGDNCPEWL
-80 YADLANQCAGGISVG
+80 YADLATQAAGGVSVG

-100 SYLQAKYILDHSQS
+100 STVQVKYILDHSQS
-114 RFVIVKD
+114 KFVIVKD
-121 QEQADKVLV
+121 QEQTDKVLM
-130 IKDQLPMLEKM
+130 IKDQLPFLEKV

-155 LIQSF
+155 LLTSF
-160 QEVEEIGKGIHEKT
+160 HEVEEIGKRIHEND
-174 PSLFLKMIEDT
+174 PLLFQGMIEQTQSD
-185 KSEDV
+185 DV

-215 ILDSFFQVLPV
+215 VLDSFFEVLPIT
-226 RRVDSLVSVLPL
+226 RTDSLISVLPL

-290 STVTIRMQDA
+290 SAITIKMQDA
-300 HPIKRWAYDQCLPLG
+300 HPIKRWAYYKFLPLG
-315 QRVAERKLSK
+315 QRVAERRLSK
-325 QSVSPFLGLAHFASY
+325 KDIPFFLRLAHFFAY
-340 FLLFRP
+340 LLVFRP

-371 KFFHGIGL
+371 KFFHSIGL
-379 MVKEAYGLTES
+379 MVKEAYGSTECT
-390 AGVFSMPLGDDIEIG
+390 GVFSMPAGEDIEIG
-405 TVGRPLPG
+405 TTGKPIPG
-413 WEYEIAEDGEI
+413 WEYKIASDGEI
-424 LIKGPSVFAGY
+424 LMKGPAVFTGY
-435 FRDEK
+435 FRDET
-440 ATKQAKRGGWLYTG
+440 ATNQAKRDGWLYTG
-454 DIGEIDEKGH
+454 DIGEFDDKGN

-508 PYLTALIQIDF
+508 PYLAALIQIDL

-524 WAQRKSLPFTTFKSL
+524 WAQRQGIPFTTFRSL
-539 SKDPEV
+539 SRDPQV
-545 YKLIQE
+545 YNLIQG
-551 EVDKANKELSRIEG
+551 EVDKTNQEMSRIEG
-565 IKKFLLLEK
+565 IKKFVLLEK

-598 GDLIETLY
+598 GDLIERLY
-606 RWREPRESR
+606 K

>member
-1 LIICEKKMAELTLPV
+1 MVELTLPI
-16 LFRDRVK
+16 LFQNRVM
-23 EFGNEV
+23 ELGEAV

-37 LWRRISWNEYE
+37 LWRRISWNEYY

-60 LGLQKGDR
+60 FGLQKGDR
-68 VSILGENCPEWL
+68 VSILGDNCPEWL
-80 YADLANQCAGGISVG
+80 YADLATQSAGGISVG

-100 SYLQAKYILDHSQS
+100 SYVQVKYILDHSQS
-114 RFVIVKD
+114 KFVIVKD
-121 QEQADKVLV
+121 QEQADKILM
-130 IKDQLPMLEKM
+130 IKDQLPFLEKM

-155 LIQSF
+155 IITSF
-160 QEVEEIGKGIHEKT
+160 RGVEEIGKSIHEKS
-174 PSLFLKMIEDT
+174 PSLFQEMIEHT
-185 KSEDV
+185 KSDDV

-215 ILDSFFQVLPV
+215 VLDSFFKVLPIS
-226 RRVDSLVSVLPL
+226 RADSLVSVLPL

-252 KSGCTINFAESIDTL
+252 KSGSTINFAESIDTL
-267 QADMTEIS
+267 QADMTELS

-290 STVTIRMQDA
+290 SAVTIKMQDA
-300 HPIKRWAYDQCLPLG
+300 HPVKRWAYYKFLPVG

-325 QSVSPFLGLAHFASY
+325 RDVGIFLKIAFFFTYLFV
-340 FLLFRP
+340 FRP

-371 KFFHGIGL
+371 KFFHSIGL
-379 MVKEAYGLTES
+379 MVKEAYGSTECT
-390 AGVFSMPLGDDIEIG
+390 GVFSMPVGDDIEIG
-405 TVGRPLPG
+405 TTGKPIPG
-413 WEYEIAEDGEI
+413 WEYKIASDGEI
-424 LIKGPSVFAGY
+424 LMKGPGVFTGY
-435 FRDEK
+435 FRDEE
-440 ATKQAKRGGWLYTG
+440 ATRQAKRDGWLYSG
-454 DIGEIDEKGH
+454 DIGEFDEKGN

-524 WAQRKSLPFTTFKSL
+524 WAQRQEIPFTTFKSL
-539 SKDPEV
+539 SRDPEV
-545 YKLIQE
+545 YKLIRG
-551 EVDKANKELSRIEG
+551 EVDKANKEMSRIES
-565 IKKFLLLEK
+565 IKKFVLLEK

-598 GDLIETLY
+598 GGIIESLY
-606 RWREPRESR
+606 K

>member
-1 LIICEKKMAELTLPV
+1 MVELTLPT
-16 LFRDRVK
+16 LFQIRVK
-23 EFGNEV
+23 ELGGAV

-37 LWRRISWNEYE
+37 LWRRISWNEYY

-60 LGLQKGDR
+60 FGLQKGDR
-68 VSILGENCPEWL
+68 VSILGDNCPEWL
-80 YADLANQCAGGISVG
+80 YADLATQCAGGISVG

-100 SYLQAKYILDHSQS
+100 SYVQVKYILDHSQS
-114 RFVIVKD
+114 KFVIVKD
-121 QEQADKVLV
+121 QEQADKVLM
-130 IKDQLPMLEKM
+130 IKDQLPFLEKM

-155 LIQSF
+155 IITSF
-160 QEVEEIGKGIHEKT
+160 GRVEEIGKSIHER
-174 PSLFLKMIEDT
+174 SLRLFQEMVEHT
-185 KSEDV
+185 KSDDV

-204 GAMLSHRNITS
+204 GAMLSYRNITS
-215 ILDSFFQVLPV
+215 ILDSFFKVLPIS
-226 RRVDSLVSVLPL
+226 RADSLVSVLPL

-252 KSGCTINFAESIDTL
+252 KSGSTINFAESIDTL
-267 QADMTEIS
+267 QADMAEIS

-290 STVTIRMQDA
+290 STVTIKMQDA
-300 HPIKRWAYDQCLPLG
+300 HPVKRWAYYKFLPVG

-325 QSVSPFLGLAHFASY
+325 QDVGIFLKIAFLFSY
-340 FLLFRP
+340 LFVFRP

-371 KFFHGIGL
+371 KFFHSIGL
-379 MVKEAYGLTES
+379 MVKEAYGSTECT
-390 AGVFSMPLGDDIEIG
+390 GVFSMPVGDDIEIG
-405 TVGRPLPG
+405 TTGKPIPG
-413 WEYEIAEDGEI
+413 WEYKIASDGEI
-424 LIKGPSVFAGY
+424 LMKGPGVFTGY
-435 FRDEK
+435 FRDEE
-440 ATKQAKRGGWLYTG
+440 ATRQTKRDGWLYSG
-454 DIGEIDEKGH
+454 DIGEFDEKGN

-501 IIIGDRR
+501 IIIGDKR
-508 PYLTALIQIDF
+508 PYLTALIQIDL

-524 WAQRKSLPFTTFKSL
+524 WAQRQGIPFTTFKSL
-539 SKDPEV
+539 SRDPEV
-545 YKLIQE
+545 YKLIQG
-551 EVDKANKELSRIEG
+551 EVDKVNQEVSRIEG
-565 IKKFLLLEK
+565 IKKFVLLEK

-606 RWREPRESR
+606 K

>member
-1 LIICEKKMAELTLPV
+1 MVELTLPI
-16 LFRDRVK
+16 LFQNRVK
-23 EFGNEV
+23 ELGEAV

-37 LWRRISWNEYE
+37 LWRRISWDEYY

-60 LGLQKGDR
+60 FGLQKGDR
-68 VSILGENCPEWL
+68 VSILGDNCPEWL
-80 YADLANQCAGGISVG
+80 YADLATQCAGGISVG

-100 SYLQAKYILDHSQS
+100 SYVQVKYILDHSQS
-114 RFVIVKD
+114 KFVIVKD
-121 QEQADKVLV
+121 QEQADKILM
-130 IKDQLPMLEKM
+130 IKDQLPFLEKM

-155 LIQSF
+155 IITSF
-160 QEVEEIGKGIHEKT
+160 RGVEEIGKSIHEKS
-174 PSLFLKMIEDT
+174 PSLFQEMIEHP
-185 KSEDV
+185 KSDDV

-215 ILDSFFQVLPV
+215 VLDSFFKVLPIS
-226 RRVDSLVSVLPL
+226 RADSLVSVLPL

-252 KSGCTINFAESIDTL
+252 KSGSTINFAESIDTL

-290 STVTIRMQDA
+290 STVTIKMQDA
-300 HPIKRWAYDQCLPLG
+300 HPVKRWAYYKFLPVG

-325 QSVSPFLGLAHFASY
+325 QDVGIFLKIAFFFTYLFV
-340 FLLFRP
+340 FRP

-371 KFFHGIGL
+371 KFFHSIGL
-379 MVKEAYGLTES
+379 RVKEAYGSTECT
-390 AGVFSMPLGDDIEIG
+390 GVFSMPVGDDVEIG
-405 TVGRPLPG
+405 TTGKPIPG
-413 WEYEIAEDGEI
+413 WEYKIASDGEI
-424 LIKGPSVFAGY
+424 LMKGAGVFTGY
-435 FRDEK
+435 FRDEE
-440 ATKQAKRGGWLYTG
+440 ATRQTKRDGWLYSG
-454 DIGEIDEKGH
+454 DIGEFDEKGN

-501 IIIGDRR
+501 IIIGDKR
-508 PYLTALIQIDF
+508 PYLTALIQIDL

-524 WAQRKSLPFTTFKSL
+524 WAQRQGIPFTTFKSL
-539 SKDPEV
+539 SRDPEV
-545 YKLIQE
+545 YKLIQG
-551 EVDKANKELSRIEG
+551 EVDKANQEMSRIEG
-565 IKKFLLLEK
+565 IKKFVLLEK

-606 RWREPRESR
+606 K

>member
-1 LIICEKKMAELTLPV
+1 MELG
-16 LFRDRVK
+16 
-23 EFGNEV
+23 EAV

-37 LWRRISWNEYE
+37 LWRRISWNEYY

-60 LGLQKGDR
+60 FGLQKGDR
-68 VSILGENCPEWL
+68 VSILGDNCPEWL
-80 YADLANQCAGGISVG
+80 YADLATQSAGGISVG

-100 SYLQAKYILDHSQS
+100 SYVQVKYILDHSQS
-114 RFVIVKD
+114 KFVIVKD
-121 QEQADKVLV
+121 QEQADKILM
-130 IKDQLPMLEKM
+130 IKDQLPFLEKM

-155 LIQSF
+155 IITSF
-160 QEVEEIGKGIHEKT
+160 RGVEEIGKSIHEKS
-174 PSLFLKMIEDT
+174 PSLFQEMIEHT
-185 KSEDV
+185 KSDDV

-215 ILDSFFQVLPV
+215 VLDSFFKVLPIS
-226 RRVDSLVSVLPL
+226 RADSLVSVLPL

-252 KSGCTINFAESIDTL
+252 KSGSTINFAESIDTL
-267 QADMTEIS
+267 QADMTELS

-290 STVTIRMQDA
+290 SAVTIKMQDA
-300 HPIKRWAYDQCLPLG
+300 HPVKRWAYYKFLPVG

-325 QSVSPFLGLAHFASY
+325 RDVGIFLKIAFFFTYLFV
-340 FLLFRP
+340 FRP

-371 KFFHGIGL
+371 KFFHSIGL
-379 MVKEAYGLTES
+379 MVKEAYGSTECT
-390 AGVFSMPLGDDIEIG
+390 GVFSMPVGDDIEIG
-405 TVGRPLPG
+405 TTGKPIPG
-413 WEYEIAEDGEI
+413 WEYKIASDGEI
-424 LIKGPSVFAGY
+424 LMKGPGVFTGY
-435 FRDEK
+435 FRDEE
-440 ATKQAKRGGWLYTG
+440 ATRQAKRDGWLYSG
-454 DIGEIDEKGH
+454 DIGEFDEKGN

-524 WAQRKSLPFTTFKSL
+524 WAQRQEIPFTTFKSL
-539 SKDPEV
+539 SRDPEV
-545 YKLIQE
+545 YKLIRG
-551 EVDKANKELSRIEG
+551 EVDKANKEMSRIES
-565 IKKFLLLEK
+565 IKKFVLLEK

-598 GDLIETLY
+598 GGIIESLY
-606 RWREPRESR
+606 K

>member
-1 LIICEKKMAELTLPV
+1 MVELTLPI
-16 LFRDRVK
+16 LFQNRVK
-23 EFGNEV
+23 ELGEAV

-37 LWRRISWNEYE
+37 LWRRISWNEYY

-60 LGLQKGDR
+60 FGLQKGDR
-68 VSILGENCPEWL
+68 VSILGDNCPEWL
-80 YADLANQCAGGISVG
+80 YADLATQCAGGISVG

-100 SYLQAKYILDHSQS
+100 SYVQVKYILDHSQS
-114 RFVIVKD
+114 EFVIVKD
-121 QEQADKVLV
+121 QEQADKILM
-130 IKDQLPMLEKM
+130 IKDQLPFLEKM

-155 LIQSF
+155 IITSF
-160 QEVEEIGKGIHEKT
+160 RGVEEIGKSIHEKS
-174 PSLFLKMIEDT
+174 PSLFQEMIEHT
-185 KSEDV
+185 KSDDV

-204 GAMLSHRNITS
+204 GAMLSHKNITS
-215 ILDSFFQVLPV
+215 VLDSFFKVLPIS
-226 RRVDSLVSVLPL
+226 RADSLVSVLPL

-252 KSGCTINFAESIDTL
+252 KSGSTINFAESIDTL
-267 QADMTEIS
+267 QADMTELS

-290 STVTIRMQDA
+290 SAVTIKMQDA
-300 HPIKRWAYDQCLPLG
+300 HPVKRWAYYKFLPVG

-325 QSVSPFLGLAHFASY
+325 QDVGIFLKIAFFFTYLFV
-340 FLLFRP
+340 FRP

-371 KFFHGIGL
+371 KFFHSIGL
-379 MVKEAYGLTES
+379 RVKEAYGSTECT
-390 AGVFSMPLGDDIEIG
+390 GVFSMPVGGDIEIG
-405 TVGRPLPG
+405 TTGKPIPG
-413 WEYEIAEDGEI
+413 WEYKIASDGEI
-424 LIKGPSVFAGY
+424 LMKGAGVFTGY
-435 FRDEK
+435 FRDEE
-440 ATKQAKRGGWLYTG
+440 ATRQTKRDGWLYSG
-454 DIGEIDEKGH
+454 DIGEFDEKGN

-501 IIIGDRR
+501 IIIGDKR
-508 PYLTALIQIDF
+508 PYLTALIQIDL

-524 WAQRKSLPFTTFKSL
+524 WAKRQGIPFTTFKSL
-539 SKDPEV
+539 SRDPEV
-545 YKLIQE
+545 YKLIQG
-551 EVDKANKELSRIEG
+551 EVDKANQEMSRIEG
-565 IKKFLLLEK
+565 IKKFVLLEK

-606 RWREPRESR
+606 K

>member
-1 LIICEKKMAELTLPV
+1 MVDLTLPI
-16 LFRDRVK
+16 LFQHRVK
-23 EFGNEV
+23 ELGEAV

-37 LWRRISWNEYE
+37 LWRRISWNEYY

-60 LGLQKGDR
+60 FGLQKGDR
-68 VSILGENCPEWL
+68 VSILGDNCPEWL
-80 YADLANQCAGGISVG
+80 YADLATQCAGGISVG

-100 SYLQAKYILDHSQS
+100 SYVQVKYILDHSQS
-114 RFVIVKD
+114 KFVIVKD
-121 QEQADKVLV
+121 QEQADKILM
-130 IKDQLPMLEKM
+130 IKDQLPFLEKM

-155 LIQSF
+155 IITSF
-160 QEVEEIGKGIHEKT
+160 RGVEEIGKSIHEKS
-174 PSLFLKMIEDT
+174 PSLFQEMIEHT
-185 KSEDV
+185 KSDDV

-215 ILDSFFQVLPV
+215 VLDSFFKVLPIS
-226 RRVDSLVSVLPL
+226 RADSLVSVLPL

-252 KSGCTINFAESIDTL
+252 KSGSTINFAESIDTL
-267 QADMTEIS
+267 QADMTELS

-290 STVTIRMQDA
+290 SAVTIKMQDA
-300 HPIKRWAYDQCLPLG
+300 HPVKRWAYYKFLPVG
-315 QRVAERKLSK
+315 QRAAERKLSK
-325 QSVSPFLGLAHFASY
+325 QDVGIFLKIAFFFTYLFV
-340 FLLFRP
+340 FRP

-371 KFFHGIGL
+371 KFFHSIGL
-379 MVKEAYGLTES
+379 MVKEAYGSTECT
-390 AGVFSMPLGDDIEIG
+390 GVFSMPVGDDIEIG
-405 TVGRPLPG
+405 TTGKPIPG
-413 WEYEIAEDGEI
+413 WEYKIASDGEI
-424 LIKGPSVFAGY
+424 LMKGPGVFTGY
-435 FRDEK
+435 FRDEE
-440 ATKQAKRGGWLYTG
+440 ATRQAKRDGWLYSG
-454 DIGEIDEKGH
+454 DIGEFDEKGN

-524 WAQRKSLPFTTFKSL
+524 WAQRQEIPFTTFKSL
-539 SKDPEV
+539 SRDPEV
-545 YKLIQE
+545 YKLIRG
-551 EVDKANKELSRIEG
+551 EVDKANKEMSRIES
-565 IKKFLLLEK
+565 IKKFVLLEK

-598 GDLIETLY
+598 GGIIESLY
-606 RWREPRESR
+606 K